1 MKNSSTQ
8 PKSSLP
14 PVKVAVLIDGGFF
27 VKRFNSVFNQKKTM
41 TGAEVAN
48 RLYTIAHRHV
58 GKENTLYRIFY
69 YDCHPF
75 DKKMHNPIDNKVIDF
90 KLTAEYKFRTEL
102 MEALKKKRKVALR
115 LGTLKE
121 SKTWGIYPH
130 RVKELLSGKIEI
142 KDLNPEDVHV
152 ELRQKG
158 IDMKIGVDIAS
169 LALKRFVDRI
179 VLISGDSDFV
189 PAAKLAR
196 REGIDFILDPMGA
209 EVEPTLFEH
218 IDGLDSSVKKIRPKT
233 SSSSPAGGKKSTS
246 AVKTIKGT
254 PIKKPTKN

>member
-1 MKNSSTQ
+1 MSG
-8 PKSSLP
+8 
-14 PVKVAVLIDGGFF
+14 DD
-27 VKRFNSVFNQKKTM
+27 
-41 TGAEVAN
+41 VAN

-58 GKENTLYRIFY
+58 GNENTLYCIFY
-69 YDCHPF
+69 YDCYPF
-75 DKKMHNPIDNKVIDF
+75 EKKMHNPIDHKVIDF
-90 KLTAEYKFRTEL
+90 KMTAEYKFRMEL
-102 MEALKKKRKVALR
+102 FESLKKKRKVALR

-121 SKTWGIYPH
+121 NKVWGIHPH
-130 RVKELLSGKIEI
+130 LVRDLLAGKIEI
-142 KDLNPEDVHV
+142 KDLKPEDVYI

-218 IDGLDSSVKKIRPKT
+218 IDGLESSVKRMRAKT
-233 SSSSPAGGKKSTS
+233 D
-246 AVKTIKGT
+246 
-254 PIKKPTKN
+254 